1 MTRLMMMNS
10 PIVLFCRSSC
20 SHIYAY
26 SLQNQSL
33 QIILSYER
41 PDIEA
46 RRTRVIQ
53 LQGEQNVKL
62 RTLEDRLLDTIS
74 TVQGEILE
82 DDTVMG
88 ILEDLKVEAGDV
100 VQEVHRISEVIAE
113 IEATSRLYEPISL
126 ACGRLYFAMAALSE
140 VHSLYQFSLQL
151 FLNIL
156 SDVLK
161 ERPLSKE
168 EDECSIATPATRLV
182 HLNDRLY
189 AAIARRIGWSLM
201 KDDKLA
207 FALRLAQIFL
217 SGTATTCERPSVQ
230 ELDLLCGAFGQTNA
244 VASKQGDYDI
254 SPTLLQLR
262 LTDQQHRELRAL
274 VALPSCA
281 ALVSDMEERPEK
293 WQTFMSSDVANAVQA
308 LPDGWTSSEDALNYN
323 RNALLRFLVVKTLR
337 PKAMLEASSAFLNS
351 VFGPDFQWDC
361 SLDIGAITACSSPHS
376 PILLVCEAGYD
387 AGHNVEALASS
398 QGMKLTSIAMG
409 SVEGF
414 LLADR
419 SLSVAAKEGSWVLL
433 RNCHVCPQWLD
444 LLEKHLHG
452 LSVHSNFHLFLTADI
467 NAQLPNSLLLASEVV
482 VVEVPSGLRSGTL
495 RFFREYVDSMSTT
508 SLSMGEE
515 LVAHSKCTT
524 ALPVEVNR
532 IHALLAWLHAIIIER
547 RRYVPVGWSKAYEF
561 SETDALCALRT
572 INDWMINATTTK
584 VKDGVGTSIAVPLP
598 QNQQHVSPDDIP
610 WSALR
615 VLLKE
620 SIYGG
625 KLDNDFDR
633 KILYSFIDSLFTPFS
648 FDVGFNLV
656 PGVTFPDSSSPD
668 AFVKWAE
675 NLPHSNPT
683 SWLGMGPGAEIS
695 LLLSRSRHVGEAL
708 LALQDTN
715 ASTSMMSN
723 VVDDMKGGDGAA
735 ASSLSPPSP
744 DTICLKD
751 VQSLAEVCLYQLP
764 SELPV
769 LDSKHDT
776 TATLNHQTAGVLWRC
791 IEQEAAQGDALATLV
806 KDNLNM
812 VVSFCLGKIKS
823 TNEIRYLVGKLSKG
837 ITPESWRKYEVYSGS
852 GQCHIPVTAF
862 IEDLK
867 MRLLQLKNLVHTSL
881 NGRSLLDGCK
891 FWLGGLSNPKAFL
904 TSMRQHISQ
913 NLQCPLESLSLIFS
927 ANEEAPQCCAK
938 SEAFAIT
945 GVALQ
950 GAGWENG
957 LLTLS
962 TDHEQD
968 FGTCWLFWAVMEQDT
983 GEQQCPDKKNCI
995 SIQLPMYLAGDRM
1008 QLLSTV
1014 QAEAPLDVP
1023 IDIWYRRG
1031 VALILWNPPV

>member
-1 MTRLMMMNS
+1 M
-10 PIVLFCRSSC
+10 
-20 SHIYAY
+20 Y

-33 QIILSYER
+33 QIILSSER

-53 LQGEQNVKL
+53 LQGEQSVKL

-74 TVQGEILE
+74 AVQGEILE

-88 ILEDLKVEAGDV
+88 VLEDLKVEAGDV
-100 VQEVHRISEVIAE
+100 VQEVHRISEVMAE

-126 ACGRLYFAMAALSE
+126 ACGSLYFAMAALSE
-140 VHSLYQFSLQL
+140 VHSLYQFSLQV
-151 FLNIL
+151 FLSIL

-161 ERPLSKE
+161 EPPISKE
-168 EDECSIATPATRLV
+168 EDECAIVTPATRLM

-189 AAIARRIGWSLM
+189 AAIARRVGWSLM

-217 SGTATTCERPSVQ
+217 SGTATSCDQPSAQ
-230 ELDLLCGAFGQTNA
+230 ELDLLYGAFGLNIA
-244 VASKQGDYDI
+244 VAAKQSDNDI
-254 SPTLLQLR
+254 NPTLIQLQL
-262 LTDQQHRELRAL
+262 TDKQRRELGTLA
-274 VALPSCA
+274 ALPSCT
-281 ALVSDMEERPEK
+281 ALVDDMKEHPET
-293 WQTFMSSDVANAVQA
+293 WQAFMSSDVADAVQS
-308 LPDGWTSSEDALNYN
+308 LPDGWISSEDASNYN

-337 PKAMLEASSAFLNS
+337 SEAMLEASSVFLNS

-409 SVEGF
+409 SAEGF
-414 LLADR
+414 PLADR

-467 NAQLPNSLLLASEVV
+467 NAQLPNSLILASEVV
-482 VVEVPSGLRSGTL
+482 VVEVPSGLRSGIL
-495 RFFREYVDSMSTT
+495 RFFRENIDSMSTT
-508 SLSMGEE
+508 TSSMGGE
-515 LVAHSKCTT
+515 LVAHSKRTT
-524 ALPVEVNR
+524 TLPVEVNR

-547 RRYVPVGWSKAYEF
+547 LRYVPVGWSKRYEF

-572 INDWMINATTTK
+572 VNDWMINATSK
-584 VKDGVGTSIAVPLP
+584 VREGVGNSIAVPLP
-598 QNQQHVSPDDIP
+598 GNQQHVSPDDIP

-615 VLLKE
+615 ALLKE

-625 KLDNDFDR
+625 KVDNDFDR
-633 KILYSFIDSLFTPFS
+633 RILYSFIDSLFTPS
-648 FDVGFNLV
+648 SFNLVFNVV
-656 PGVTFPDSSSPD
+656 PGVTLPDSSSPD

-683 SWLGMGPGAEIS
+683 SWLGMGPGADIS
-695 LLLSRSRHVGEAL
+695 LLLSRSRHVGETL
-708 LALQDTN
+708 LALQDIN
-715 ASTSMMSN
+715 ASTSMMSDT
-723 VVDDMKGGDGAA
+723 VDVKGGGGGAA
-735 ASSLSPPSP
+735 AAGSLSSPSP
-744 DTICLKD
+744 DTICLKE
-751 VQSLAEVCLYQLP
+751 VQSLAEACLCRLP

-769 LDSKHDT
+769 LNSKHNAT
-776 TATLNHQTAGVLWRC
+776 TTLNHQTAGALLRC
-791 IEQEAAQGDALATLV
+791 IGQEAAQGATLATLV

-812 VVSFCLGKIKS
+812 VVAFCVGKIKS
-823 TNEIRYLVGKLSKG
+823 TNEIRYLVGILSKG
-837 ITPESWRKYEVYSGS
+837 ITPESWRKYDVYVGS
-852 GQCHIPVTAF
+852 SQRPVPVTVF

-867 MRLLQLKNLVHTSL
+867 MRLLHLKNLVCTSFY
-881 NGRSLLDGCK
+881 GRSLLDGCK

-904 TSMRQHISQ
+904 TSMRQYISQ
-913 NLQCPLESLSLIFS
+913 GLQCPLESLSLKFS
-927 ANEEAPQCCAK
+927 ANEEAPVYCGE
-938 SEAFAIT
+938 SEAFAVT

-957 LLTLS
+957 RLTLS
-962 TDHEQD
+962 SDYEQA
-968 FGTCWLFWAVMEQDT
+968 FSTCWLSWAMMEEDT
-983 GEQQCPDKKNCI
+983 VEQQLPDEKHI

-1008 QLLSTV
+1008 QLLTTV
-1014 QAEAPLDVP
+1014 HAEAPIDVP

-1031 VALILWNPPV
+1031 VALIVWNPPV